1 MLFIVLFY
9 FGISLKKIF
18 NLVAPTPNHLIISCW
33 VHYFLTFVE
42 NTTTNT
48 ELLIATV
55 SNRDSRKAGL
65 DLKLSAMN
73 YRRK

>member
-1 MLFIVLFY
+1 MKNFTSDFY
-9 FGISLKKIF
+9 KKIIHF
-18 NLVAPTPNHLIISCW
+18 
-33 VHYFLTFVE
+33 FTFVE